1 MFVFLRPLPEGRVEK
16 KKKKNYKQHRKD
28 QLKELLRER
37 NLYYKELQRH
47 SQLA

>member
-1 MFVFLRPLPEGRVEK
+1 MFVFLRPLPEGRVE